1 MAPWQ
6 NPSIRPVSIIIRLPL
21 ITMRR
26 RIIIIKLP
34 FSEHKEAKDYAE
46 AAHEHS
52 EQGHKHTATAREHS
66 KK

>member
-21 ITMRR
+21 ITMRQR
-26 RIIIIKLP
+26 IIIKLP
-34 FSEHKEAKDYAE
+34 FSEQKEAKDHAE